1 MVESG
6 CGCWG
11 LCWFPEGHSLAW
23 GVGIAFAHGSR
34 MEHLFSEMGPGQN
47 CSSYHLK
54 GLNTMGFFFFVLT
67 DKQPSKE
74 KKKKKK
80 KSKEV
85 LFNSSDLLC
94 YPPAWNR
101 GGLLWCPPGTWWTPF
116 HAHILQL

>member
-47 CSSYHLK
+47 YSSYHLK
-54 GLNTMGFFFFVLT
+54 GLNTMGIFFVLT

-85 LFNSSDLLC
+85 LFNSSGLLC

-101 GGLLWCPPGTWWTPF
+101 GGLLWCPPGTW
-116 HAHILQL
+116 